1 MRLAPT
7 VQILAMVVG
16 MAVSQLPALAGAGD
30 VHFSR
35 ALQYQFGGNSE
46 AAAAEYRRGLE
57 LDPMSVDGHAKLG
70 VLLLE
75 EQGDV
80 DGAIS
85 ELVTALSIDPQCTF
99 CQMHLDDAV
108 DRRNST
114 AKENINRG
122 NDFYKTGNLG
132 RAAAAYRV
140 AIYVDPESAEG
151 QNSLA
156 WTLYRM
162 GKLEEGTR
170 YVNEALRLKP
180 EDAEYINTLACI
192 LYDQGRVDQAIAMF
206 RKAIAKSKK
215 PNPADLYGLAIGFLS
230 KGDSSQALQNFREAI
245 KSDPNYKEAVYLR
258 DRIGLSVH
266 SLAYHDKLL
275 GMLTE
280 AEKADAPQ
288 DTAQP

>member
-7 VQILAMVVG
+7 AQILTVVVG
-16 MAVSQLPALAGAGD
+16 MAVSPPLALAGAGD
-30 VHFSR
+30 FHFSR
-35 ALQYQFGGNSE
+35 AVKYQFGGNAE
-46 AAAAEYRRGLE
+46 AAVAEYRRGLE
-57 LDPMSVDGHAKLG
+57 LEPQSVDGHAKLG
-70 VLLLE
+70 VLMLE

-85 ELVTALSIDPQCTF
+85 ELVTSLSIDPQCTF

-122 NDFYKTGNLG
+122 NDFYKVGNLG

-140 AIYVDPESAEG
+140 AIYVDPESAEA

-156 WTLYRM
+156 WTLYRQ

-170 YVNEALRLKP
+170 FVKEALRLKP

-192 LYDQGRVDQAIAMF
+192 LYDQGQIDQAIAMF
-206 RKAIAKSKK
+206 KKAIAKSKK

-230 KGDSSQALQNFREAI
+230 KGDSPQALLNFREAI

-258 DRIGLSVH
+258 DRIGMSVH
-266 SLAYHDKLL
+266 ALAYHDKLL
-275 GMLTE
+275 GLLTE
-280 AEKADAPQ
+280 EERAGSAQ
-288 DTAQP
+288 GTAQP